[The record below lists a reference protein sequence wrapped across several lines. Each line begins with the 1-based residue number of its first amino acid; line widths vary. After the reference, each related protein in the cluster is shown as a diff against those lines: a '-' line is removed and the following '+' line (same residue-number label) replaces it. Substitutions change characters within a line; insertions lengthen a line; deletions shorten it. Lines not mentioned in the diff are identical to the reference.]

1 MDWRKN
7 IIYIYIFLY
16 TVKPASSQPSA
27 KKHWIISVNCR
38 RPARTLIFTDRLA
51 PRPWAQK
58 SCQEFGGRA
67 SKSWIAVPFLGPESG
82 SPHCIYIYM
91 YDFHCTFHQ
100 SCVFSSTAKPR
111 PTELDTHEANV
122 QWVSFS
128 LISIIQCATQG
139 FPCFREKNACPHNW
153 RCFAT
158 TSSNVVN
165 HRCYLRHFDHL

>member
-1 MDWRKN
+1 MCTTYYHGLKMDWRKKHHL
-7 IIYIYIFLY
+7 YIFLY

-82 SPHCIYIYM
+82 SPHCIYIYVR
-91 YDFHCTFHQ
+91 FSLH
-100 SCVFSSTAKPR
+100 FSSILR
-111 PTELDTHEANV
+111 LFVHS
-122 QWVSFS
+122 Q
-128 LISIIQCATQG
+128 
-139 FPCFREKNACPHNW
+139 
-153 RCFAT
+153 AT
-158 TSSNVVN
+158 THGAWHPWSQRSMGIIFIDFDNSMCHPRVSMFPGKKCLSS
-165 HRCYLRHFDHL
+165 

>member
-1 MDWRKN
+1 MHPDHGPKKAAKN
-7 IIYIYIFLY
+7 LEAGLLNLELRSHFWVRNLAPLIVYIYILY
-16 TVKPASSQPSA
+16 IV
-27 KKHWIISVNCR
+27 
-38 RPARTLIFTDRLA
+38 
-51 PRPWAQK
+51 
-58 SCQEFGGRA
+58 
-67 SKSWIAVPFLGPESG
+67 
-82 SPHCIYIYM
+82 CIYIYK
-91 YDFHCTFHQ
+91 FHCTFHQ

-139 FPCFREKNACPHNW
+139 FPCFREENACPHNW